1 MPAAHKSTTYKPL
14 PVPNPFREGQDKAY
28 ADILKD
34 KMDETRWWR
43 GFVGIGVLVLFA
55 LSLVFFI
62 IALSQQKTVPV
73 LVNVMPNGEAQ
84 YLGEVRQQ
92 GTVQAPEAA
101 IQYQV
106 RLFIT
111 NLRSVSTDPQVL
123 YNNIDTCYAMVTGSY
138 EPVMT
143 RFLRGA
149 SPFDLVG
156 KARRT
161 VEIESALR
169 ITANSYQIDWIESTI
184 DSAASRT
191 GKRMRALVTVRLLP
205 VTDDTIRKNPLGIY
219 IDNCEMT
226 EL

>member
-1 MPAAHKSTTYKPL
+1 MTLHKSTTYKP
-14 PVPNPFREGQDKAY
+14 PEIPNPFREGQDKAY

-34 KMDETRWWR
+34 KMDEMRWWR
-43 GFVGIGVLVLFA
+43 GVIGAGMLVLFV
-55 LSLVFFI
+55 LSLIFFI
-62 IALSQQKTVPV
+62 VAVSQQKTVPV
-73 LVNVMPNGEAQ
+73 LVNVMPSGEAQ

-92 GTVQAPEAA
+92 GQVQVPEAA
-101 IQYQV
+101 IQYQA
-106 RLFIT
+106 RLFVT

-123 YNNIDTCYAMVTGSY
+123 YNNIDACYAMVTGSY

-143 RFLRGA
+143 RLLRGA

-156 KARRT
+156 KVRRT
-161 VEIESALR
+161 VEIESVLR
-169 ITANSYQIDWIESTI
+169 ITTNSYQIDWIESTV
-184 DSAASRT
+184 DSAAART
-191 GKRMRALVTVRLLP
+191 GKRMRALVTVKLLP